1 MILLLCAGTII
12 VALVTSLMLAL
23 PVLARPTLPFGVRVG
38 VQRVGDPVIV
48 AARRSYARLTVLVA
62 VIAAVVLILALLVTG
77 SAVAISVTATVV
89 TVVDLLL
96 FYRAHRMVRAAKL
109 AGGWAAER
117 RQTVTV
123 DTTFRTDPVRVPW
136 PWGLPALAVLLVTAG
151 VGWARYGGLPATLPV
166 SLGLGG
172 TASSVQR
179 TPTTVLSAFQ
189 PVIYQIAVTLVVLVA
204 ALAVLRARPDLD
216 AARPR
221 GSARRYRVYLRGVA
235 TLLLLSAACLNL
247 SLFFAGLRLWE
258 IVPPAI
264 GWEVAVFAPFI
275 VLLGGWLTWEIK
287 VGQAGHRLPA
297 LPGEELEDSGA
308 GQRED
313 DRHWFLAGAV
323 YANRRDPALL
333 VHARLGSS
341 SWTLNLGHP
350 IAWLLLGVL
359 TVALLVL
366 AGLSLAGVVDL
377 PQRHSLI

>member
-1 MILLLCAGTII
+1 MILFLCAGTILI
-12 VALVTSLMLAL
+12 ALVTSLTLAL
-23 PVLARPTLPFGVRVG
+23 PALARPTLPFGVRVG
-38 VQRVGDPVIV
+38 IQRVGDPVIV
-48 AARRSYARLTVLVA
+48 AARRFYARLTVLVA
-62 VIAAVVLILALLVTG
+62 VIAAVVLILVLLVTG
-77 SAVAISVTATVV
+77 SAVAIGLTATVV
-89 TVVDLLL
+89 MVVDLLV

-117 RQTVTV
+117 RQGVTV

-136 PWGLPALAVLLVTAG
+136 LWGLPALAVLLLTAG
-151 VGWARYGGLPATLPV
+151 TGWARYGGLPATLPL
-166 SLGLGG
+166 SLGYG
-172 TASSVQR
+172 TASAQR
-179 TPTTVLSAFQ
+179 APTTVLNAFQ
-189 PVIYQIAVTLVVLVA
+189 PVIYQIAIILIVLVA
-204 ALAVLRARPDLD
+204 VLAVLRARPDLD
-216 AARPR
+216 AARPQ

-235 TLLLLSAACLNL
+235 VLLLLSAACLNL

-258 IVPPAI
+258 VVTPAI
-264 GWEVAVFAPFI
+264 VWDVVIFAPLI
-275 VLLGGWLTWEIK
+275 VLLGGWLMWEIK

-297 LPGEELEDSGA
+297 LPGEEREDSGV

-323 YANRRDPALL
+323 YVNRRDPALL

-359 TVALLVL
+359 TVALIVL
-366 AGLSLAGVVDL
+366 AGLALAGVVDL